1 MKLIKVKYTTFPKLL
16 YELIATTFSNVINEI
31 VMEKSKDNRSK
42 HITLRLTLSE
52 YNQINNKFRTTN
64 CRKLSDYIRKVL
76 LAGKVT
82 VLTRNKSLDDF
93 MTEMINL
100 RNELNAIGKNYN
112 QAVHKL
118 HLLDKIPEFREWIL
132 LHDVDHKILL
142 NKVEQIKNRINQFA
156 EKW

>member
-1 MKLIKVKYTTFPKLL
+1 
-16 YELIATTFSNVINEI
+16 
-31 VMEKSKDNRSK
+31 MEQAKDNRTRLV
-42 HITLRLTLSE
+42 TLRLTLSE
-52 YNQINNKFRTTN
+52 YNEINNRFKATT
-64 CRKLSDYIRKVL
+64 CRKLSDYMRKVL

-118 HLLDKIPEFREWIL
+118 HLFDKIPELREWIL
-132 LHDVDHKILL
+132 LHYVDHKILL
-142 NKVEQIKNRINQFA
+142 NTVEQIKNRINQFA

>member
-1 MKLIKVKYTTFPKLL
+1 M
-16 YELIATTFSNVINEI
+16 ENV
-31 VMEKSKDNRSK
+31 KDNRTK
-42 HITLRLTLSE
+42 LITLRLTVAE
-52 YNQINNKFRTTN
+52 HNQINNKFRATT
-64 CRKLSDYIRKVL
+64 CRKLSDYMRSIL

-93 MTEMINL
+93 MTEMIHL
-100 RNELNAIGKNYN
+100 RNELNAVGNNYN

-118 HLLDKIPEFREWIL
+118 HLVDKIPEFREWIL
-132 LHDVDHKILL
+132 THYVDHEILL